1 MNVGSR
7 QIPGSVL
14 ASALLLLCAFFS
26 APAPEAKWDD
36 LAGIRVTSGSLAGVL
51 VLSIFG
57 STSSLLSRASQLALL
72 CIALLG
78 TLDLVHLES
87 VSGSAQPR
95 SSSHAA
101 MTTSAAGMS
110 ARACNEQNKWPTQ
123 PNHGRGVVD
132 ARNTPHECSPP
143 RS

>member
-36 LAGIRVTSGSLAGVL
+36 LAGIWVTSGSLAGVL

-57 STSSLLSRASQLALL
+57 STSSLLSRASQ
-72 CIALLG
+72 
-78 TLDLVHLES
+78 
-87 VSGSAQPR
+87 
-95 SSSHAA
+95 
-101 MTTSAAGMS
+101 
-110 ARACNEQNKWPTQ
+110 
-123 PNHGRGVVD
+123 
-132 ARNTPHECSPP
+132 
-143 RS
+143 